1 MPVNMGFDN
10 FVMSHLVSGFVKADS
25 AHIKKI
31 RQDATEKG
39 LLINATSGHKTRSV
53 IILISGQ
60 VFLSPLQT
68 TTFKRRIEKAK
79 SKHQEQNDV
88 DDQTP

>member
-10 FVMSHLVSGFVKADS
+10 FVMSHLVAGFVKADS
-25 AHIKKI
+25 AHTKKL

-39 LLINATSGHKTRSV
+39 MLINATSGHKTRSV
-53 IILISGQ
+53 IVLISGQ

-68 TTFKRRIEKAK
+68 TTFKRRMEKAQ
-79 SKHQEQNDV
+79 SKHQAQND
-88 DDQTP
+88 DDERL